1 MVEAWRFD
9 EVVGRI
15 NDRAERLGKLLQD
28 DVRDP
33 RQWLQLGNPALLP
46 APTAELTEARAALED
61 KIRAGL
67 AKAGQKVKKKR

>member
-1 MVEAWRFD
+1 MAEAWRFD

-15 NDRAERLGKLLQD
+15 NDRAVRLGKLLQD
-28 DVRDP
+28 DQRDP
-33 RQWLQLGNPALLP
+33 RQWLQVGDQGQLP
-46 APTAELTEARAALED
+46 PPTSELTEARAVFED